1 MATGGSGLGA
11 GPLTTEPSL
20 ILNLLPWHGQSM
32 VPLAMVATMQP
43 WCVQTALNPLKVS
56 ATGCVITTFGP
67 EMIFPPPTGTS
78 AVVVSKLAGAALAA
92 PVPPAA
98 VPVPAAAWLVGA
110 AYAGAG
116 PAMPRLL
123 AA

>member
-1 MATGGSGLGA
+1 MATGASGLVA

-20 ILNLLPWHGQSM
+20 MLNLLPWHGQSM

-43 WCVQTALNPLKVS
+43 WCVQTALNPLNVP
-56 ATGCVITTFGP
+56 ATGCVTTTFGP
-67 EMIFPPPTGTS
+67 SMILPPPTGTC

-98 VPVPAAAWLVGA
+98 APVPAAAWLVGA
-110 AYAGAG
+110 ADDGGG
-116 PAMPRLL
+116 PAIPPLL
-123 AA
+123 